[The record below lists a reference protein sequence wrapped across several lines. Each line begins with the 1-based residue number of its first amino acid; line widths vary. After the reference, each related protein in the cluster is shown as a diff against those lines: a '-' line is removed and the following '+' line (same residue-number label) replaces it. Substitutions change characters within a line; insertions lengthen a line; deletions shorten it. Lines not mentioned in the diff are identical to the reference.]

1 MGTVLAGTWV
11 QIHKVVLKAG
21 ERSPNVPEETSKVP
35 FEMRVK
41 GFLLH
46 DAGIGDRV
54 KIRTVINR
62 EIEGTL
68 LEANPI
74 FLHTFG
80 APVPELLHIGEALR
94 GILKGETYDG

>member
-1 MGTVLAGTWV
+1 MDTVLAGTWV
-11 QIHKVVLKAG
+11 QIHKVVLKVG
-21 ERSPNVPEETSKVP
+21 ERSPNVPEETAKVP

-46 DAGIGDRV
+46 DAVIGDRV
-54 KIRTVINR
+54 KIRTVIGR

-74 FLHTFG
+74 YRHTFG
-80 APVPELLHIGEALR
+80 APVPELLHVGEELR
-94 GILKGETYDG
+94 EMLKGETHDG